1 MQRRRPANLQIKEET
16 PDEEQVE
23 IEKSPKQIVLPACG
37 LMVSE
42 SRHAP
47 GYSGQVKDTAS
58 RFHLVI
64 AGHSHW
70 EGGGR
75 HYFLGPDTL
84 LHVPA
89 GQAHSQVDSPNDPV
103 TVFGVHYRPE
113 MLSAALGSQL
123 TALGMLS
130 LDLGSANVN
139 QARVVRSIFQEM
151 LFEQGAGQEGWDMML
166 QSRLIDLAVRTL
178 RLMRRRGR
186 NDLPAFEPGSDSTE
200 RVARYALRLK
210 SRFFRQETISEAAH
224 AVGLGRRQF
233 TNLFRKVTGESWR
246 RYVLGLRLNHAAG
259 LLAETERSVVAVA
272 FESGFDDLS
281 YFNHSFKAA
290 YGSSPLAYREQ
301 RQVRLPVK
309 VQASSESARDNK
321 PASGFKL
328 RGIKGWFWETE
339 QYLEEIPVLPSL
351 KMNFLM
357 DCYGS
362 MISSGSEG
370 QSGKTG
376 ANEWRKPMSATR
388 KDAYGSIIQA
398 CRENDIT
405 FCFALHPQLAAS
417 RPLDPDHAK
426 DVEQFY
432 EHYAWAQSRQV
443 RWFSIC
449 MDDTGWGAGGPAA
462 SGFSHAR
469 LVNTIF
475 SRLRAA
481 DPDSQFAFCP
491 VICWGDAT
499 NPEHREYLGVL
510 AREMHPDVYVFWN
523 GDGIVTPRITR
534 VAAESYKRIVGHRLF
549 LWDNYPVNDGSPT
562 MHLGPVSGRE
572 SDLCEVIDGYLSNP
586 MHTQNQMNRV
596 PLATCADYAYNPREY
611 NPAKSIGQAI
621 LRLGKT
627 PAQQSVIKDLVEAY
641 PGFIVA
647 GGATGTNPVRA
658 KFGNLMAVADSR
670 SHARSFMGHMED
682 ICARLTKQFPKQFS
696 ASRKTVADDIAWMKG
711 QMGGKKIIAATPR
724 CKG

>member
-1 MQRRRPANLQIKEET
+1 MVI
-16 PDEEQVE
+16 
-23 IEKSPKQIVLPACG
+23 PACG
-37 LMVSE
+37 LVMSE
-42 SRHAP
+42 SHHAP
-47 GYSGQVKDTAS
+47 GFSGKIKDTAA

-64 AGHSHW
+64 SGHSHW
-70 EGGGR
+70 EGAGR

-89 GQAHSQVDSPNDPV
+89 GQEHSQVDSQNDPV

-113 MLSAALGSQL
+113 MLSVALRSQL

-130 LDLGSANVN
+130 LDLNSANVN

-178 RLMRRRGR
+178 RLARRRGR

-210 SRFFRQETISEAAH
+210 SRFFRQETIAEAAR

-290 YGSSPLAYREQ
+290 FGSSPLAYREQ
-301 RQVRLPVK
+301 RQVRLP
-309 VQASSESARDNK
+309 
-321 PASGFKL
+321 PASQAAVESTRDSQSPRGFKW
-328 RGIKGWFWETE
+328 RGIKGWFWTTE

-362 MISSGSEG
+362 MISSEPGKPL
-370 QSGKTG
+370 GKTG
-376 ANEWRKPMSATR
+376 ANEWRKPMSPAR
-388 KDAYGSIIQA
+388 QEAYSRIIRA
-398 CRENDIT
+398 CMESDIT
-405 FCFALHPQLAAS
+405 FCFALHPQLAS
-417 RPLDPDHAK
+417 SPPLDPYAEG
-426 DVEQFY
+426 DVERFY
-432 EHYAWAQSRQV
+432 EHYAWAQTQKV

-449 MDDTGWGAGGPAA
+449 MDDTGWGAGGPGP
-462 SGFSHAR
+462 SGLSHAR

-475 SRLRAA
+475 SRLRAK
-481 DPDSQFAFCP
+481 DPEARFAFCP

-499 NPEHREYLGVL
+499 NPEHREYLGAL
-510 AREMHPDVYVFWN
+510 AREMDPDVYVFWN
-523 GDGIVTPRITR
+523 GDGIVTPRVTR
-534 VAAESYKRIVGHRLF
+534 VAAESYKSVVGHRLF

-562 MHLGPVSGRE
+562 LHLGPV
-572 SDLCEVIDGYLSNP
+572 
-586 MHTQNQMNRV
+586 
-596 PLATCADYAYNPREY
+596 
-611 NPAKSIGQAI
+611 
-621 LRLGKT
+621 
-627 PAQQSVIKDLVEAY
+627 
-641 PGFIVA
+641 
-647 GGATGTNPVRA
+647 
-658 KFGNLMAVADSR
+658 
-670 SHARSFMGHMED
+670 
-682 ICARLTKQFPKQFS
+682 
-696 ASRKTVADDIAWMKG
+696 
-711 QMGGKKIIAATPR
+711 
-724 CKG
+724 